1 MKKIL
6 NEWKKFTLE
15 EARRTRGGIDDKL
28 EQYLGTKVPDGW
40 FNLFNRTTGD
50 LTDRREWFS
59 QLDTPEIKNYIDSIE
74 NPAVQSGI
82 RSGLSFNIIE
92 DESGL
97 LSTFADL
104 IELKAQIYMNT
115 APEDHIEFLKQ
126 NFDGIFKYAK
136 GSMSQNRG
144 KYGTGATYGGDTA
157 FHGSAI
163 DYLMFGDL
171 ISETEDIFRQVVQP
185 VEKEDGN
192 LPPPPPP
199 PQTTPPKQNDRMSDM
214 MAAMAAMQALQRGR

>member
-1 MKKIL
+1 MKMKKIL
-6 NEWKKFTLE
+6 NEWKRFTLN
-15 EARRTRGGIDDKL
+15 EARRRTGVDDML
-28 EQYLGTKVPDGW
+28 QQYLGVKVPDGW
-40 FNLFNRTTGD
+40 FNLFNRTVGD
-50 LTDRREWFS
+50 LTDRPEWFS
-59 QLDTPEIKNYIDSIE
+59 QLQTEEIQNYLSSIE
-74 NPAVQSGI
+74 DGAVESGI
-82 RSGLSFNIIE
+82 RSGMSFHIIE

-97 LSTFADL
+97 LPTFADL

-136 GSMSQNRG
+136 SSMSQNRG

-157 FHGSAI
+157 FRGSAI

-192 LPPPPPP
+192 LPPPPP
-199 PQTTPPKQNDRMSDM
+199 QTPPPKQNDRMSDM
-214 MAAMAAMQALQRGR
+214 MAAMQALQRGR

>member
-6 NEWKKFTLE
+6 NEWKRFTLN
-15 EARRTRGGIDDKL
+15 EARRRGGVDDL
-28 EQYLGTKVPDGW
+28 LQNYLGVKVPDGW

-50 LTDRREWFS
+50 LTDRPEWS
-59 QLDTPEIKNYIDSIE
+59 RQLDTEEVKSYLASID
-74 NPAVQSGI
+74 NPAAQSGI
-82 RSGLSFNIIE
+82 RSGLSFHIIE

-97 LSTFADL
+97 LPSFADL

-115 APEDHIEFLKQ
+115 APEDHIQFLKE
-126 NFDGIFKYAK
+126 NFDGIFHYAK
-136 GSMSQNRG
+136 NSMSQNIGRH
-144 KYGTGATYGGDTA
+144 GTGATYSGDTA
-157 FHGSAI
+157 FRGSAI

-192 LPPPPPP
+192 LPPPPPQTP
-199 PQTTPPKQNDRMSDM
+199 PQKQNDRIPDM
-214 MAAMAAMQALQRGR
+214 MTAMQAMKALQRGR

>member
-1 MKKIL
+1 MKMKKIL
-6 NEWKKFTLE
+6 NEWKKFTLN
-15 EARRTRGGIDDKL
+15 EARRGGVDDML
-28 EQYLGTKVPDGW
+28 QQNLGAKVPDGW

-74 NPAVQSGI
+74 NPDVQSGI
-82 RSGLSFNIIE
+82 RSGLSFHIIE

-97 LSTFADL
+97 LPSFADL

-115 APEDHIEFLKQ
+115 APEDHIQFLKE
-126 NFDGIFKYAK
+126 NFDGIFQFANN
-136 GSMSQNRG
+136 SMSQNRG
-144 KYGTGATYGGDTA
+144 KHGTGATYSGNTA

-171 ISETEDIFRQVVQP
+171 IMETEDIFRQVVQP
-185 VEKEDGN
+185 IEREGGA
-192 LPPPPPP
+192 LPPPPSQPS
-199 PQTTPPKQNDRMSDM
+199 TPPRQNDRMSDM
-214 MAAMAAMQALQRGR
+214 MAAMQALQRGR

>member
-1 MKKIL
+1 MKMKKIL
-6 NEWKKFTLE
+6 NEWKKFTLN
-15 EARRTRGGIDDKL
+15 EARRGGVDDIL
-28 EQYLGTKVPDGW
+28 QRYLGTKVPDGW

-74 NPAVQSGI
+74 NPDVQSGI
-82 RSGLSFNIIE
+82 RSGLSFHIIE

-97 LSTFADL
+97 LPSFADL

-115 APEDHIEFLKQ
+115 APEDHVQFLKE
-126 NFDGIFKYAK
+126 NFDGIFEYAK
-136 GSMSQNRG
+136 NQSMSQNRG
-144 KYGTGATYGGDTA
+144 VHGTGATYGGNTA
-157 FHGSAI
+157 FAGSAI

-185 VEKEDGN
+185 IEREGGD
-192 LPPPPPP
+192 LPPPPSQPS
-199 PQTTPPKQNDRMSDM
+199 TPPRQNDRMSDM
-214 MAAMAAMQALQRGR
+214 MAAMQALQRGR

>member
-15 EARRTRGGIDDKL
+15 EARRTRGGIDDNL
-28 EQYLGTKVPDGW
+28 ERYIGTKVPDGW

-50 LTDRREWFS
+50 LTDRREWFG
-59 QLDTPEIKNYIDSIE
+59 QLEIPEIQSYLATIE
-74 NPAVQSGI
+74 NPEIERGI
-82 RSGLSFNIIE
+82 RSGLSFYIIE

-97 LSTFADL
+97 LPTFADL

-126 NFDGIFKYAK
+126 NFNGIFEYAK
-136 GSMSQNRG
+136 SSMSQNRG
-144 KYGTGATYGGDTA
+144 KYGTGSTYSGDTA

-171 ISETEDIFRQVVQP
+171 IMDTEDIFRQVVQP
-185 VEKEDGN
+185 VEKEGED
-192 LPPPPPP
+192 LPPPTS
-199 PQTTPPKQNDRMSDM
+199 PQPRKNTRIPDM
-214 MAAMAAMQALQRGR
+214 MAAMKALQRNR